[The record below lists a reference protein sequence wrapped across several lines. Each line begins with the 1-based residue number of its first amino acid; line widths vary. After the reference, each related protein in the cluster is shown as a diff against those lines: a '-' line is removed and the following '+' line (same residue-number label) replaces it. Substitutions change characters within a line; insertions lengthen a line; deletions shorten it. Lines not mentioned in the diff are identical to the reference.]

1 VTNVAGESDE
11 SRAKRRQLT
20 NQLDVLVQGLE
31 TCKKFVVRTLHGIFL
46 IHQSIRHHEL
56 VIEANPWLSTGTC
69 DVAIRSP
76 KSGTSLLDLSSLSPR
91 TELGELVTKDES
103 EVSEI
108 SAEEIPD
115 ISGFTEVTEQMAE
128 PEPQAEVDYAGEA
141 VAEPKDDDSEVSML
155 VSSAKKTKKKGKK
168 RL

>member
-1 VTNVAGESDE
+1 M
-11 SRAKRRQLT
+11 
-20 NQLDVLVQGLE
+20 
-31 TCKKFVVRTLHGIFL
+31 FL
-46 IHQSIRHHEL
+46 IHQSIRYHEL
-56 VIEANPWLSTGTC
+56 VTEANPWRLIDTC

-115 ISGFTEVTEQMAE
+115 ISGFTEVTEPMAE
-128 PEPQAEVDYAGEA
+128 PEPQAEVGYASEA
-141 VAEPKDDDSEVSML
+141 VAEPKDDDLEVSML

>member
-31 TCKKFVVRTLHGIFL
+31 TCKKFVVRTLHGKFL

-56 VIEANPWLSTGTC
+56 VTEADPWLSTGTC
-69 DVAIRSP
+69 DVAILSP
-76 KSGTSLLDLSSLSPR
+76 QSGTSLLELLSLSPR

-108 SAEEIPD
+108 SAEVPD
-115 ISGFTEVTEQMAE
+115 VSGFTEAPGPMSE
-128 PEPQAEVDYAGEA
+128 PEPPAEVDYAGEA
-141 VAEPKDDDSEVSML
+141 IAEPKDDDSEVSVL
-155 VSSAKKTKKKGKK
+155 VSSKTKKKKGSK
-168 RL
+168 RA

>member
-1 VTNVAGESDE
+1 
-11 SRAKRRQLT
+11 
-20 NQLDVLVQGLE
+20 
-31 TCKKFVVRTLHGIFL
+31 
-46 IHQSIRHHEL
+46 
-56 VIEANPWLSTGTC
+56 
-69 DVAIRSP
+69 
-76 KSGTSLLDLSSLSPR
+76 LSSLSPR

-115 ISGFTEVTEQMAE
+115 ISGFTEVTEPMAE
-128 PEPQAEVDYAGEA
+128 PEPQAEVGYASEA